1 MSKAKKE
8 KTRTKDQGKG
18 GFAKNPFAPKIEDSV
33 SLSKDGRWI
42 ISKVTITS
50 IKPARYYEKILSL
63 AEAEAGEVHE
73 PISEEPQV

>member
-8 KTRTKDQGKG
+8 KSKTKEQGKG

-50 IKPARYYEKILSL
+50 IKPARYFEKILGL
-63 AEAEAGEVHE
+63 GEPE
-73 PISEEPQV
+73 GAQLPQPSGGEPQV

>member
-8 KTRTKDQGKG
+8 KAKTKEQSKG

-33 SLSKDGRWI
+33 TRSKDGRWI

-50 IKPARYYEKILSL
+50 IKPARYYEKMLSL
-63 AEAEAGEVHE
+63 LEAKASEVHE
-73 PISEEPQV
+73 PSGEEPQV